1 MTDHAELSKSLALAL
16 GYAPESVR
24 VFEHYPKAALV
35 CQVYRQITH
44 DPRSAYWQE
53 FSYRDPTVCLPLIE
67 WLMREYG
74 GFFTRDVIGP
84 HQVWYLPRCF
94 PGMPDRSYPTL
105 AEAVAR
111 ACIAVKGG
119 G

>member
-1 MTDHAELSKSLALAL
+1 MTDINHAELSKQLALAL
-16 GYAPESVR
+16 GYFPESVR
-24 VFEHYPKAALV
+24 VAPSTYCA
-35 CQVYRQITH
+35 VYRNC
-44 DPRSAYWQE
+44 YGQE
-53 FSYRDPTVCLPLIE
+53 RWEELDYRDPTVCLPLIE

-94 PGMPDRSYPTL
+94 PGMPDRSYPTI

-111 ACIAVKGG
+111 AVIAVKGG

>member
-1 MTDHAELSKSLALAL
+1 MTDHADLSKSLALAL
-16 GYAPESVR
+16 GWEDV
-24 VFEHYPKAALV
+24 YPVSLATWKHPYV
-35 CQVYRQITH
+35 MVSEGVV
-44 DPRSAYWQE
+44 PRGQMMQWRM
-53 FSYRDPTVCLPLIE
+53 FDYRDPTVCLPLIE

-105 AEAVAR
+105 AEAVAK
-111 ACIAVKGG
+111 ACIAVNGG